1 MTSEYIRLSADTNY
15 IRQKW
20 VVIDCTVGTTTATT
34 FLWVKAASYGF
45 DTEENL
51 LAFKRTSE
59 GYMRD
64 LDASGRMI
72 QQNPYT
78 GVDKTGLV
86 GTLGE
91 YRVVKLSDVAPFSRG
106 GKIDFVPNIEL
117 G

>member
-1 MTSEYIRLSADTNY
+1 MTSELVRLLSDTNY

-20 VVIDCTVGTTTATT
+20 VVIDSTVGNTPATT
-34 FLWVKAASYGF
+34 FLWIKSSSCGF
-45 DTEENL
+45 DTQVNL
-51 LAFKRTSE
+51 DGFKRTSE

-64 LDASGRMI
+64 LDANGRTI

-86 GTLGE
+86 GTIGE
-91 YRVVKLSDVAPFSRG
+91 YRIVKLSDVGPFSRG